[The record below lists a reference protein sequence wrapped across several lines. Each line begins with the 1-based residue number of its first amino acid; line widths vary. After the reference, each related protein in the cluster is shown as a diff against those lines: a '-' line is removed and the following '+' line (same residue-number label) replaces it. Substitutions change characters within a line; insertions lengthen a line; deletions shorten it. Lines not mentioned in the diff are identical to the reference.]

1 MALSVAFDTDPG
13 IDDALALLL
22 ALRSPEIRLALVT
35 TVAGNGPID
44 MTTRNAVRVLDYL
57 GAAHVPVAA
66 GAAAPMERPFLGAL
80 GYHGPDALG
89 QVPLPEGRA
98 QVEPRVAC
106 DLLFD
111 FAAAA
116 PGERVLVATGPLTN
130 VAYAF
135 KRHEEMPSL
144 LKEIVIMGGA
154 FRLTPYGTGN
164 QTPCAEFNI
173 WQDPDAAHAVF
184 RSGVPMTIVGLD
196 VTNDPS
202 SALDAADLTRLREG
216 SSRAA
221 TLAADL
227 LEYALQK
234 HEYCFMH
241 DPLALA
247 VTMDDS
253 LFEFATGE
261 VDVVK
266 RDDEERGRTMLL
278 PAGSTSTTGGRVRV
292 ARNLDGPRFKDL
304 FLSRVL
310 EV

>member
-13 IDDALALLL
+13 IDDALALIL

-35 TVAGNGPID
+35 SVAGNGTLD
-44 MTTRNAVRVLDYL
+44 MTTRNAVRVLDYM

-66 GAAAPMERPFLGAL
+66 GAAAPMQKAFLGAL
-80 GYHGPDALG
+80 NYHGPDALG
-89 QVPLPEGRA
+89 QVPIPDGRA

-106 DLLFD
+106 DLLYD

-130 VAYAF
+130 VAHAF
-135 KRHEEMPSL
+135 QRHEEMPSL
-144 LKEIVIMGGA
+144 LKEIIIMGGA
-154 FRLTPYGTGN
+154 FHLTPYGSGN

-173 WQDPDAAHAVF
+173 WQDPDAAHVVF
-184 RSGVPMTIVGLD
+184 RSDVPLTIVGLD

-202 SALDAADLTRLREG
+202 SALDAADLTRLRKG
-216 SSRAA
+216 TSRAA

-227 LEYALQK
+227 LEYVLQK

-247 VTMDDS
+247 ATLDDS
-253 LFEFATGE
+253 LFEFVPGE
-261 VDVVK
+261 IDVTT
-266 RDDEERGRTMLL
+266 RDDEERGRTVLL
-278 PAGSTSTTGGRVRV
+278 PTGSTSNMGRRVRV
-292 ARNLDGPRFKDL
+292 AKGVDGPRFKDL

-310 EV
+310 EA